1 MHFQP
6 QARERASPE
15 VPTSTETKFSKS
27 LASVGRPDP
36 HRPKMH
42 THWVTS
48 EWAAVPRGSS
58 NLVPFPRSVKYSVFS
73 LVDVINRL
81 DYLEKPNGN
90 KNYSRVRR
98 PSWLN

>member
-1 MHFQP
+1 MP
-6 QARERASPE
+6 N
-15 VPTSTETKFSKS
+15 
-27 LASVGRPDP
+27 
-36 HRPKMH
+36 MH

-58 NLVPFPRSVKYSVFS
+58 NLVPFPKSVKYSVFS

-90 KNYSRVRR
+90 KKYSGVRR
-98 PSWLN
+98 RSWLR